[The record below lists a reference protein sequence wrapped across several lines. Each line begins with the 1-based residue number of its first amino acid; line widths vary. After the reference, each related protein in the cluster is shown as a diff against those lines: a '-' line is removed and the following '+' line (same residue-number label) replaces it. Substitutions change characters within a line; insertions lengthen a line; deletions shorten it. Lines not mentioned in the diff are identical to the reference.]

1 MPKNFEHLT
10 CDKCGGIIGSYDRG
24 NVCTCERCGKEFP
37 FHTLTYDESL
47 RIEDAIA
54 NILKKDEEN
63 VELASQEIV
72 DW

>member
-37 FHTLTYDESL
+37 FHKLTYDEL
-47 RIEDAIA
+47 FLNTMTGWVFPMIR
-54 NILKKDEEN
+54 KEEKN
-63 VELASQEIV
+63 
-72 DW
+72 D